1 MRKKVILFLLACCII
16 SAHLI
21 YVSSSTEQF
30 ISYQPLEYKHS
41 MNAPTTEKEI
51 LYTIPESL
59 DQSLISVNHLL
70 EQYDDAYGGV
80 TLEGNYIV
88 VHTVGEQQKL
98 SNELSELSKYDNILL
113 RPVQYSI
120 KQLNQAQQRIRSE
133 ASIAAS
139 YIDIEAN
146 QVVVMLN
153 ELTEENIQT
162 IIDLL
167 PNEQMVAFVE
177 GEITL
182 HDQAA

>member
-1 MRKKVILFLLACCII
+1 MRKIVTSFLLACCLA
-16 SAHLI
+16 SAYLI
-21 YVSSSTEQF
+21 YDGSSPEQF
-30 ISYQPLEYKHS
+30 VSYQPLEQEHS

-51 LYTIPESL
+51 LYTAPQSL
-59 DQSLISVNHLL
+59 DQSLITVNQLL
-70 EQYDDAYGGV
+70 ERYESDNGGV
-80 TLEGNYIV
+80 LLEGNYIV
-88 VHTVGEQQKL
+88 VHTVGEQQEL
-98 SNELSELSKYDNILL
+98 SNQLSELSKSDNILI
-113 RPVQYSI
+113 RPVQYSL
-120 KQLNQAQQRIRSE
+120 KQLNQVQQRIRSK

-146 QVVVMLN
+146 QVDVMLN

-162 IIDLL
+162 IIDLV